1 MALAFSGFPQ
11 PSGLVFLGM
20 DFVAG
25 AEVTVLIWL
34 CSAVLALLLVAD
46 AVPFFLRRR
55 VPATQTARLSEAV
68 FIAQMFAFVCALR
81 LVEGAVAAGLMGA
94 IFSLAYGIGWWARR
108 RRDGTTPT
116 VVRSIYFGPEGM
128 VWPSQ
133 DFGDRGADTRLGWTE
148 VRYFDLQRG
157 MLDGIVGFVEF
168 GTDAQRNSRTLP
180 FGMLDGKAQRR
191 ALAVIKA
198 YWPDA
203 ETPPNQQIA
212 ARAGDS

>member
-1 MALAFSGFPQ
+1 
-11 PSGLVFLGM
+11 
-20 DFVAG
+20 
-25 AEVTVLIWL
+25 
-34 CSAVLALLLVAD
+34 
-46 AVPFFLRRR
+46 
-55 VPATQTARLSEAV
+55 
-68 FIAQMFAFVCALR
+68 
-81 LVEGAVAAGLMGA
+81 
-94 IFSLAYGIGWWARR
+94 
-108 RRDGTTPT
+108 
-116 VVRSIYFGPEGM
+116 M

-133 DFGDRGADTRLGWTE
+133 DFGDRGADTRLSWTE
-148 VRYFDLQRG
+148 VRYFDLQRV

-180 FGMLDGKAQRR
+180 FGMLDRKAQRR